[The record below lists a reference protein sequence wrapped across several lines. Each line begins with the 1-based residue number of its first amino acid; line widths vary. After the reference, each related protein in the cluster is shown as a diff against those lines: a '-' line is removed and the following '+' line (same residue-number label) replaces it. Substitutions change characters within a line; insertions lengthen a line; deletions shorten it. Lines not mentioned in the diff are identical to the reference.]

1 MNAQRRLPARLRPAP
16 LGPIVWMMAAVLLC
30 ACTPPPAPAPEPLAV
45 RGPAGD
51 LPARRLEVVA
61 QALAMT
67 GQPYRLGGAAPGG
80 FDCSGLVSY
89 AYAQAGFR
97 LPRRAIEQA
106 ERARRLPPQALQPGD
121 LLFFRI
127 DGTISHVGIYMGDG
141 RMVHAP
147 SSGKTVRI
155 DTIDAHYWAPR
166 YAGAIPMQ
174 QLLADAS

>member
-1 MNAQRRLPARLRPAP
+1 MKAEQRSLAVGTWFAARATALM
-16 LGPIVWMMAAVLLC
+16 ICVLLAAC
-30 ACTPPPAPAPEPLAV
+30 APPPAPPPEPLTV
-45 RGPAGD
+45 TGRAGD
-51 LPARRLEVVA
+51 LPARRLEVVS

-67 GQPYRLGGAAPGG
+67 GQPYRSGGAAPGG
-80 FDCSGLVSY
+80 FDCSGLVTY

-97 LPRRAIEQA
+97 LPRRVIEQA
-106 ERARRLPPQALQPGD
+106 GRARRLPPTALQPGD

-147 SSGKTVRI
+147 SSGKTVRV
-155 DTIDAHYWAPR
+155 DTIDARYWAPR